1 METNRL
7 APRPF
12 EGCEQRLGRLCA
24 GDAVAPVEHEE
35 RHALDPEPAGELL
48 VLAHVLGVPAD
59 RRDRIAVAAG
69 SLAGLEVWVD
79 GTVSVAFT
87 NRT

>member
-1 METNRL
+1 MFATKPGPAL
-7 APRPF
+7 ADAWDRVVARGGTTVVVCTP
-12 EGCEQRLGRLCA
+12 
-24 GDAVAPVEHEE
+24 DAV
-35 RHALDPEPAGELL
+35 RG
-48 VLAHVLGVPAD
+48 VLAHVLGVPGD

-69 SLAGLEVWVD
+69 SLAGLEVWGD